1 MEKVI
6 SQYTT
11 ALDELNVLTATS
23 YKLAG
28 GRDIAAKVNQIAD
41 DVLSFLINAYTL
53 GMEHASLMLAYDLS
67 VDVDNMR
74 DAIYTVIDGKTFED
88 RVADHVIVNDLAGLK
103 PW

>member
-23 YKLAG
+23 YTLAG

-41 DVLSFLINAYTL
+41 DVLSFLINA
-53 GMEHASLMLAYDLS
+53 
-67 VDVDNMR
+67 
-74 DAIYTVIDGKTFED
+74 
-88 RVADHVIVNDLAGLK
+88 
-103 PW
+103 